1 MLKKQTILLAFA
13 TLLTISL
20 HAQFTVSG
28 TVFDSDNVPF
38 PFADI
43 KLEPIGITTTANFD
57 GLYSIKDVKPGRYSI
72 TASCGPCEP
81 DTKTIVI
88 EDNVTVNFSLKLK
101 PHTDNQEIVTEI
113 PVIRTPKE
121 SSFDTLKIHELHDVV
136 VSAVRVQ
143 KNAPFAVTNI
153 QKLELQDFSKTGQEL
168 PFLFAKTPGIIAWSE
183 NGIGTGTSYMRIRG
197 AGDSRINVT
206 LDGVSLNSPEDQCV
220 FWANMNSYSS
230 LLSSVQ
236 IQRGVGTSTNG
247 DGAFGGTVALSTAA
261 PSLVASSEITG
272 SYGSF
277 NTLNFGAK
285 GSTGLLWN
293 HIVFDGAYHQTNTDG
308 FIHGTKGRSGSYY
321 GGITYINKNFQ
332 LRYKNIG
339 NFENTGQAWN
349 GVTAGDN
356 DLSLMDGT
364 FGMQTGIKTY
374 QDMYNVGLGRYNSL
388 YEHLVY
394 NEDGSFMKD
403 ENGNYVTERYML
415 NDGNYWDRTTDNFWQ
430 NHNLL
435 SAVWEINERWSTTAT
450 LHYTYGYGY
459 YEEFRYNNKLAEK
472 FGINEFKA
480 DGKPV
485 KSDAIRKK
493 GLRQDTYGFLWNANY
508 KDERW
513 NVIGGISMQN
523 FAGNHFGYVTYIAN
537 EEIANKYL
545 ANGDLK
551 YYDSDANK
559 LDGSAFVKAAFTFSK
574 HWTVFGDMQYRHVN
588 YKTNGINDKFVK
600 NNDGNFVNQELNIN
614 EKYNFFNP
622 KGGISWDLDSHHAY
636 ASVAMSHRE
645 PERNNFTDNGS
656 YPFPKPERL
665 LDYELGYD
673 YAGSI
678 WQAGANLYYMDYDNQ
693 FVQTGE
699 KSDIGEALTTN
710 IKKSYR
716 MGVELQAGVN
726 PTKWMTIEANAAL
739 SQNKILDFDEVVEDW
754 DNGSTTIHYDN
765 STLAFSPSAILN
777 GFVTF
782 HHKGFEAV
790 WHTNYVSRMYLD
802 NTENLDRSL
811 PAYSTSNVSLGYTLK
826 PKSIVKEAVFKVNFN
841 NIFNKRYAASGWV
854 YSAICDSYGHPNDN
868 RYYQIGFIPMAGF
881 NVMGN
886 LTLRF

>member
-1 MLKKQTILLAFA
+1 MKRFFFGIAALFIAA
-13 TLLTISL
+13 
-20 HAQFTVSG
+20 HVNAQNNNV
-28 TVFDSDNVPF
+28 VFD
-38 PFADI
+38 
-43 KLEPIGITTTANFD
+43 TTKFEQLN
-57 GLYSIKDVKPGRYSI
+57 
-72 TASCGPCEP
+72 E
-81 DTKTIVI
+81 
-88 EDNVTVNFSLKLK
+88 
-101 PHTDNQEIVTEI
+101 
-113 PVIRTPKE
+113 
-121 SSFDTLKIHELHDVV
+121 VV
-136 VSAVRVQ
+136 VSGVRVQ

-153 QKLELQDFSKTGQEL
+153 NKMELNDFSKTGQEL

-183 NGIGTGTSYMRIRG
+183 NGVGTGTSYMRIRG

-247 DGAFGGTVALSTAA
+247 DGAFGGTISLTTAE
-261 PSLVASSEITG
+261 PSLLPSAEVTG

-277 NTLNFGAK
+277 STTNFGAK
-285 GSTGLLWN
+285 ASTGLLGK
-293 HIVFDGAYHQTNTDG
+293 HLIIDGAYHQTNTDG

-339 NFENTGQAWN
+339 NFERTGQAWN

-356 DLSLMDGT
+356 DMSLMDGT
-364 FGMQTGIKTY
+364 YGMHTGIKTY
-374 QDMYNVGLGRYNSL
+374 ADMYRVGLGQYNSL

-394 NEDGSFMKD
+394 DEDGNFMQD
-403 ENGNYVTERYML
+403 ENGNYVTERYKM
-415 NDGNYWDRTTDNFWQ
+415 NDGSYWDRTTDNFWQ
-430 NHNLL
+430 NHNIL
-435 SAVWEINERWSTTAT
+435 SAVWEINEHWSTTAT

-459 YEEFRYNNKLAEK
+459 YEEFRPNNKLSK
-472 FGINEFKA
+472 FGMTYYYP
-480 DGKPV
+480 DGSQV
-485 KSDAIRKK
+485 KRTDFVRKK
-493 GLRQDTYGFLWNANY
+493 GLTQHTFGLIWNANY
-508 KDERW
+508 KSKRW
-513 NVIGGISMQN
+513 NVIGGIALQD
-523 FAGNHFGYVTYIAN
+523 FIGNHFGYISYIAN
-537 EEIANKYL
+537 EDVAAKYL
-545 ANGDLK
+545 YNGEYK

-559 LDGSAFVKAAFTFSK
+559 MDGSAFVKAAFNITDQWSI
-574 HWTVFGDMQYRHVN
+574 FGDLQFRYVTF
-588 YKTNGINDKFVK
+588 KTTGINDKFY
-600 NNDGNFVNQELNIN
+600 DDESGYYNQPLNIY
-614 EKYNFFNP
+614 EPYPFFNP
-622 KGGISWDLDSHHAY
+622 KGGISWNLNNHHAY

-673 YAGSI
+673 YNGHI
-678 WQAGANLYYMDYDNQ
+678 WQAGVNFYYMDYTDQ
-693 FVQTGE
+693 FVQTGAV
-699 KSDIGEALTTN
+699 SDIGEALTTN
-710 IKKSYR
+710 IKDSYR

-726 PTKWMTIEANAAL
+726 PTNWLTIEANAAL
-739 SQNKILDFDEVVEDW
+739 SRNKIKDFDEYVENWDDW
-754 DNGSTTIHYDN
+754 EGNVDANGNAYDGDGFDVIHYDN

-777 GFVTF
+777 GFITF
-782 HHKGFEAV
+782 HYKGFEAT

-802 NTENLDRSL
+802 NTQNLDRSL
-811 PAYSTSNVSLGYTLK
+811 PAFSTSNVRLGYTMK
-826 PKSIVKEAVFKVNFN
+826 PGSLPKEAVVSISFN